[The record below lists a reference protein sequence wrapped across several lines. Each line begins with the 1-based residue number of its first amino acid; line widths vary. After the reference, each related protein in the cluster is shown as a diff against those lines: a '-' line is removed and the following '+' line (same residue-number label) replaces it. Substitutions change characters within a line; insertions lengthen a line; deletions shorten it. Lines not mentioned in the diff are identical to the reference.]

1 MVSPKVAMKVESRLG
16 VVVEVE
22 KRQKLK
28 AQCLF
33 MRVQVSI
40 PISKPI
46 RRGGFVAGSDNIH
59 HWVNFKYK
67 RLAMFCRFCRMMGH
81 DLRHCA
87 GYYAASKNSGGVVCQ
102 YDN

>member
-1 MVSPKVAMKVESRLG
+1 MGSRLG

-46 RRGGFVAGSDNIH
+46 RRGGFVAGSNGTRH
-59 HWVNFKYK
+59 LVTFKYK
-67 RLAMFCRFCRMMGH
+67 RLPMFYHYCELLGH

-87 GYYAASKNSGGVVCQ
+87 SYYIASKNSGEVGC
-102 YDN
+102 